1 MISIEM
7 KQRRTI
13 VFSLLLFTIVLSL
26 VLAASPLEAQTT
38 VWDPSS
44 TLAFS
49 QGGTAT
55 AATGEL
61 AAIEGELSAQ
71 EAQISTQDSELS
83 GESIEIYSEGG
94 Y

>member
-7 KQRRTI
+7 KQRRTF

-38 VWDPSS
+38 VWDPNS

-55 AATGEL
+55 AATGVAFDFSATDFSNFVYNPPGG
-61 AAIEGELSAQ
+61 AA
-71 EAQISTQDSELS
+71 
-83 GESIEIYSEGG
+83 
-94 Y
+94 